1 MVQWQL
7 VTILVGDCCE
17 SPIWMSTECTHRSR
31 GRISWDGWLDCL
43 QLKLKHCNQFAKCH
57 HKNCMI
63 QSVSIC
69 SLVSLLFGSF
79 YRCQCQNIVHVDQIL
94 NKNRNRGRHRHN
106 FCFFCVALGA
116 QVYYKSFV
124 LVTHERIL
132 NNVPT
137 NIDTN
142 VDLSG
147 TIFEDRGYII
157 LYKNKQQQQK
167 KKHKNRHNTWFRWA

>member
-1 MVQWQL
+1 MSIKYLIRIGIEVGTG
-7 VTILVGDCCE
+7 TIFV
-17 SPIWMSTECTHRSR
+17 
-31 GRISWDGWLDCL
+31 
-43 QLKLKHCNQFAKCH
+43 
-57 HKNCMI
+57 
-63 QSVSIC
+63 
-69 SLVSLLFGSF
+69 
-79 YRCQCQNIVHVDQIL
+79 
-94 NKNRNRGRHRHN
+94 
-106 FCFFCVALGA
+106 FFCVALGA

-167 KKHKNRHNTWFRWA
+167 KT

>member
-1 MVQWQL
+1 MSIKYLIRIGIEVGTG
-7 VTILVGDCCE
+7 TIFV
-17 SPIWMSTECTHRSR
+17 
-31 GRISWDGWLDCL
+31 
-43 QLKLKHCNQFAKCH
+43 
-57 HKNCMI
+57 
-63 QSVSIC
+63 
-69 SLVSLLFGSF
+69 
-79 YRCQCQNIVHVDQIL
+79 
-94 NKNRNRGRHRHN
+94 
-106 FCFFCVALGA
+106 FFCVALGA

-167 KKHKNRHNTWFRWA
+167 KNIKTDTTLGSDGLNQVNLSMDYGQDKTDISRNKSDQILALDWLVFLSQCVCVCVCTRVDMPPPRIGLLLPNHSQTHSVPNGSVG